1 MQYFG
6 TGALEAAGLVVR
18 AAYFAGEKHRL
29 QRRTDVEQTP
39 YINHPLELA
48 HILTEEGGIDCV
60 NTICAA
66 LLHDTLEDTETSP
79 AELEMHFGKVIASVV
94 MEVSNDM
101 TLNSQQRRVFELEK
115 VASLSH
121 AAKLVKIADKLA
133 NIRDV
138 STMPPANWTLEKKQ
152 NYFDFALE
160 IVNKIR
166 NASPHLHQIFLRD
179 YTHLKID

>member
-1 MQYFG
+1 M
-6 TGALEAAGLVVR
+6 
-18 AAYFAGEKHRL
+18 
-29 QRRTDVEQTP
+29 
-39 YINHPLELA
+39 
-48 HILTEEGGIDCV
+48 TEEGSIDCV

-79 AELEMHFGKVIASVV
+79 AELEMHFGKVITSIV

-101 TLNSQQRRVFELEK
+101 TLNSQQRRVYELEK

-160 IVNKIR
+160 IVNKVGD
-166 NASPHLHQIFLRD
+166 ASPHLHQIFLHD